1 LTPKKAAGEWGPAFL
16 AALSKSA
23 NVRAACQAAG
33 ISREA
38 AYKYRERSAAFRAQW
53 DTALEDACDV
63 LEALAWRRASDASDV
78 LLIFLLKAHRP
89 AKYRE
94 RWQGELTGAD
104 AGPLRLVVEVI
115 GDRHA

>member
-38 AYKYRERSAAFRAQW
+38 AYKGSFHETEKPTR
-53 DTALEDACDV
+53 
-63 LEALAWRRASDASDV
+63 
-78 LLIFLLKAHRP
+78 
-89 AKYRE
+89 
-94 RWQGELTGAD
+94 
-104 AGPLRLVVEVI
+104 
-115 GDRHA
+115 